1 MRFLKIN
8 KIINEKLLEKISME
22 KVRYAEREYERRVAE
37 AWLWRLVRGWAQ
49 PTAKEFQIALLW
61 LL

>member
-1 MRFLKIN
+1 MK
-8 KIINEKLLEKISME
+8 
-22 KVRYAEREYERRVAE
+22 KVWYAEREYERRVAE